1 MIQALFRQAATRPIR
16 PETRA
21 PGRGNRAPGR
31 GNRAP
36 QVRRRDAAVDMPLLA
51 MVLIL
56 VSTGLV
62 MLYSASAHWAQ
73 QNHGDTLYFVKRQLV
88 WLALGLPT
96 MLAISKVNYNRW
108 GEWAWLGVAVSVIGL
123 VGALLSPP
131 IAGVRRW
138 IRFGLVGAQPAE
150 FAKLAMLVFLADYL
164 DRKRSKVDS
173 PVHGAAVPWSVLAL
187 LLGLILLGKD
197 LGTPALMFAT
207 AVLVLFIGGARL
219 RYVGA
224 AVLAALPLLAW
235 QLYAYPYRRRR
246 VLSFLNPFDS
256 AQGDGYQLVQ
266 SLLAVGSGGW
276 FGKGLGASQLKLL
289 HLPTPHTDFIFPVVC
304 EELGLAGSLA
314 VLALFTALLLRGIKV
329 ARAAPN
335 LFGTLIGSGVV
346 LMIALQ
352 AFFNA
357 AMSVGLLPTKGV
369 PLPFFSFGGSSLVV
383 TLASIGILLNISR
396 QARPQ

>member
-1 MIQALFRQAATRPIR
+1 MIRALFRQAASRPILSQ
-16 PETRA
+16 ERA
-21 PGRGNRAPGR
+21 PKI
-31 GNRAP
+31 
-36 QVRRRDAAVDMPLLA
+36 RRRDAGVDMPLLGVVLLLTFIG
-51 MVLIL
+51 MV
-56 VSTGLV
+56 
-62 MLYSASAHWAQ
+62 MMYSASAHWAQ
-73 QNHGDTLYFVKRQLV
+73 QNHGDALFFVKRQLV
-88 WLALGLPT
+88 WLAIGLPA
-96 MLAISKVNYNRW
+96 MFVVSKINYNRW

-123 VGALLSPP
+123 IGALLSPP

-138 IRFGLVGAQPAE
+138 IRFGPVGLQPAE

-164 DRKRSKVDS
+164 DRKRSKIDS
-173 PVHGAAVPWSVLAL
+173 PVHGAAVPWSVLGL
-187 LLGLILLGKD
+187 MLGLILLEKD

-224 AVLAALPLLAW
+224 AIAASLPLLVW
-235 QLYAYPYRRRR
+235 QLWAYPYRRRR
-246 VLSFLNPFDS
+246 VLSFMNPFEQ

-266 SLLAVGSGGW
+266 SILAVGSGGW

-304 EELGLAGSLA
+304 EELGLAGSLFI
-314 VLALFTALLLRGIKV
+314 LGLFVTLLLRGIKV

-335 LFGTLIGSGVV
+335 LFGTLLGSGIV
-346 LMIALQ
+346 LWIALQ

-357 AMSVGLLPTKGV
+357 SMSVGLIPTKGV

-383 TLASIGILLNISR
+383 TLVAMGILLNISR

>member
-1 MIQALFRQAATRPIR
+1 MIRALFRQATSRPIR
-16 PETRA
+16 SQE
-21 PGRGNRAPGR
+21 
-31 GNRAP
+31 RAP
-36 QVRRRDAAVDMPLLA
+36 QIRRRDAAMDVPLLA
-51 MVLIL
+51 IVLIL
-56 VSTGLV
+56 TATGMV
-62 MLYSASAHWAQ
+62 MMYSASAHWAQ
-73 QNHGDTLYFVKRQLV
+73 QNHGDALFFVKRQLV
-88 WLALGLPT
+88 WLFIGLPA

-123 VGALLSPP
+123 IGALLSPP

-138 IRFGLVGAQPAE
+138 IRFGSVGLQPAE

-173 PVHGAAVPWSVLAL
+173 PLHGAAVPWSVLGL
-187 LLGLILLGKD
+187 LLGLILLEKD

-235 QLYAYPYRRRR
+235 QLYAFPYRRRR

-266 SLLAVGSGGW
+266 SLYAVGTGGW

-304 EELGLAGSLA
+304 EELGLAGSLC
-314 VLALFTALLLRGIKV
+314 VLGLFVALLLRGIKI

-335 LFGTLIGSGVV
+335 LFGTLLGSGIVLWVV
-346 LMIALQ
+346 LQ

-357 AMSVGLLPTKGV
+357 SMSVGLIPTKGV

-383 TLASIGILLNISR
+383 TLAAMGILLNLSR